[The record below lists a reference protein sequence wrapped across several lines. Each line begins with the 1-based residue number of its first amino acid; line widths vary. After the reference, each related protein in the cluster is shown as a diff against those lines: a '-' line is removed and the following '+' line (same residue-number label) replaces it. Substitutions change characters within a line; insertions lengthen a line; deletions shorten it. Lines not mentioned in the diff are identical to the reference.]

1 MWSEFYLAVACTVL
15 ILLIPGYLA
24 VRAIGANRTMAV
36 CCSPVVGL
44 SLIAALGQL
53 YAILGISGGAV
64 AVLAP
69 LVILAAAGFALSKA
83 KTFPELSL
91 PDVSPLALLLA
102 LLLGAALGYNLYIS
116 RLGAPDAMFQAY
128 DVTWH
133 LDLIQAMSESGKFTS
148 LGASPY
154 LTAADAAIAPG
165 DYSMFYPAA
174 WHVLCAIVK
183 SLAGVSTTIA
193 INASMFVLP
202 CLAFPLGV
210 VAFVST
216 VFPRSKKR
224 QIVAGVLSLA
234 FVAFPWNLMAFGP
247 VYANVAGFALLP
259 AVWALF
265 VHLLSDDA
273 SISDRARTAATVL
286 MCCVGLALCHP
297 NTIFTCVV
305 MLAPFCVSRIAEVAK
320 NRGVA
325 TVPRL
330 TICVVFGLLCLGFW
344 TLCYKLPLFHDTVS
358 HVWPPYSRLFQQ
370 VVNILTLS
378 YTYGFN
384 VEIAAQLAL
393 APIVIMGAVR
403 LSHTEGKRWCVVSYA
418 LFCFILLVSTTQS
431 NELKQFL
438 AGFWYT
444 DSMRL
449 ASIAA
454 MSALPLAV
462 EGFTWVLDIACEAGA
477 FLARRESR
485 QPRPALMVTVITAAF
500 LVVNFMPEFSL
511 PGIHRDYTSEEL
523 QQISGKEWRD
533 WPKSIHTTFGD
544 YRKASK
550 DVYSYQAPLDMTE
563 KVFLRKCADMVKD
576 GALVVN
582 DPMDGS
588 FLGYGMNG
596 LRMYYRNFTL
606 LGTENETEESCAIR
620 TRLAD
625 YATDAEVQAA
635 VEAVDAKYV
644 IQLRHNGDDASF
656 INLRGD
662 YRPDLTSG
670 INTITDDTPGFTC
683 IYRVGPMALYRID
696 R

>member
-1 MWSEFYLAVACTVL
+1 MWSEFYLAVACTGLVL
-15 ILLIPGYLA
+15 LAPGYLA
-24 VRAIGANRTMAV
+24 MRAIGANRAMAV
-36 CCSPVVGL
+36 CCSPVVSL
-44 SLIAALGQL
+44 SLVAALGQL

-69 LVILAAAGFALSKA
+69 LVILAAAGFVLSKA
-83 KTFPELSL
+83 KKFPELSL

-102 LLLGAALGYNLYIS
+102 LLLGAALGYNLFIS
-116 RLGAPDAMFQAY
+116 RLGAPDAVFQAY

-148 LGASPY
+148 LGVSPY

-183 SLAGVSTTIA
+183 SLSGVSTTIA

-210 VAFVST
+210 VAFAST
-216 VFPRSKKR
+216 VFPGSRKH
-224 QIVAGVLSLA
+224 QIVAGVLSLT

-265 VHLLSDDA
+265 IHLLSDDA
-273 SISDRARTAATVL
+273 SASDRARTAAAILV
-286 MCCVGLALCHP
+286 CCVGLALCHP
-297 NTIFTCVV
+297 NTVFTCVV
-305 MLAPFCVSRIAEVAK
+305 MLAPYCVSRIADAMRQ
-320 NRGVA
+320 RGVA
-325 TVPRL
+325 AIPRFAA
-330 TICVVFGLLCLGFW
+330 CAAFALLCLGFW
-344 TLCYKLPLFHDTVS
+344 TLCYKLPLFHETVS

-378 YTYGFN
+378 YTFGFN
-384 VEIAAQLAL
+384 VEIAAQLVL
-393 APIVIMGAVR
+393 AVIVIAGAVR
-403 LSHTEGKRWCVVSYA
+403 LSHTEGRRWTVASYA
-418 LFCFILLVSTTQS
+418 LFCLILLVSTTQS
-431 NELKQFL
+431 SELKQFL

-449 ASIAA
+449 ASVAA

-477 FLARRESR
+477 FLAKRESR
-485 QPRPALMVTVITAAF
+485 QPRPALMAAVITAVF

-511 PGIHRDYTSEEL
+511 PGTHRDYTSEEL

-550 DVYSYQAPLDMTE
+550 DVYSYQAPLDTTE
-563 KVFLRKCADMVKD
+563 KVFLRKCSAMVEE

-596 LRMYYRNFTL
+596 LRMYYRNFTH
-606 LGTENETEESCAIR
+606 LGTESETEESRIIR

-625 YATDAEVQAA
+625 YATDAEVKAA

-644 IQLRHNGDDASF
+644 IQLRHTDDEASF

-670 INTITDDTPGFTC
+670 VNSITDETPGFTC
-683 IYRVGPMALYRID
+683 VYRVGPMALYRID

>member
-286 MCCVGLALCHP
+286 VCCVGLALCHP

>member
-1 MWSEFYLAVACTVL
+1 MWSEFYLSVACTVL

-24 VRAIGANRTMAV
+24 MRAIGANRTMAV
-36 CCSPVVGL
+36 CCSPVVSL

-53 YAILGISGGAV
+53 YALVGIPGSPV

-69 LVILAAAGFALSKA
+69 LVILTALGLALSKVR
-83 KTFPELSL
+83 KFPELSL
-91 PDVSPLALLLA
+91 PSVSPLTICLA

-116 RLGAPDAMFQAY
+116 RLGTPDAVLQAY

-133 LDLIQAMSESGKFTS
+133 LDLIQAMSESGKLSS

-154 LTAADAAIAPG
+154 LTAPDAAIAPAN
-165 DYSMFYPAA
+165 YSMFYPAA
-174 WHVLCAIVK
+174 WHVLCALVK
-183 SLAGVSTTIA
+183 SLAGTSTTIA

-210 VAFVST
+210 VAFIAAL
-216 VFPRSKKR
+216 FPESKKH

-265 VHLLSDDA
+265 VHLLADEA
-273 SISDRARTAATVL
+273 SVSDRARTVAAILV
-286 MCCVGLALCHP
+286 CCIGLVLCHP
-297 NTIFTCVV
+297 NTIFTSVV
-305 MLAPFCVSRIAEVAK
+305 MLAPFCVSRIAEAAK

-325 TVPRL
+325 TVTRL
-330 TICVVFGLLCLGFW
+330 AICIAFALLCLGFW
-344 TLCYKLPLFHDTVS
+344 TLCYRLPLFRDTVS
-358 HVWPPYSRLFQQ
+358 HVWPPFSRLFQQ
-370 VVNILTLS
+370 VVSILTLS
-378 YTYGFN
+378 YSFGFN
-384 VEIAAQLAL
+384 VEIAAQLIL
-393 APIVIMGAVR
+393 AAFVIMGAIR
-403 LSHTEGKRWCVVSYA
+403 LSHAEGKRWLVGSYA
-418 LFCFILLVSTTQS
+418 LFCLILTVSATQKT
-431 NELKQFL
+431 ELKQFL

-444 DSMRL
+444 DPMRL

-454 MSALPLAV
+454 MAALPLAV
-462 EGFTWVLDIACEAGA
+462 EGFAWVLDIVCEAGA

-485 QPRPALMVTVITAAF
+485 QPRPKLMVTAIVAVF
-500 LVVNFMPEFSL
+500 LVVNFMPEFNL
-511 PGIHRDYTSEEL
+511 PGIHHEYTAQEV
-523 QQISGKEWRD
+523 QQSSDKEMRD
-533 WPKSIHTTFGD
+533 WPKSVHTTFGD
-544 YRKASK
+544 YRDISSE
-550 DVYSYQAPLDMTE
+550 VYSYQAPLDMTE
-563 KVFLRKCADMVKD
+563 KVFLRKCTDMVEED
-576 GALVVN
+576 ALVVN

-588 FLGYGMNG
+588 FLGYGMDG
-596 LRMYYRNFTL
+596 LRMYYRNFTH
-606 LGTENETEESCAIR
+606 LGTESETEESRIIR

-635 VEAVDAKYV
+635 VEAVDAEYV
-644 IQLRHNGDDASF
+644 IQLRHTGDDASF

-670 INTITDDTPGFTC
+670 INSITDETSGFTC
-683 IYRVGPMALYRID
+683 VYRVGPMALYRIN

>member
-1 MWSEFYLAVACTVL
+1 MWSEFYLSVACTVL

-24 VRAIGANRTMAV
+24 MRAIGANRTMAA
-36 CCSPVVGL
+36 CCSPVVSL
-44 SLIAALGQL
+44 SLVAALGQL
-53 YAILGISGGAV
+53 YAIVDIPGSAAI
-64 AVLAP
+64 VLAP
-69 LVILAAAGFALSKA
+69 LVILAALALALSKV
-83 KTFPELSL
+83 KKFPELSL

-116 RLGAPDAMFQAY
+116 RLGAPDAVFQAY

-183 SLAGVSTTIA
+183 SLSGVSTTIA
-193 INASMFVLP
+193 INASMFALP

-210 VAFVST
+210 VAFIAAL
-216 VFPRSKKR
+216 FPESKKH
-224 QIVAGVLSLA
+224 QIVAGALSLA

-265 VHLLSDDA
+265 IHLLSDEA
-273 SISDRARTAATVL
+273 SVSDRVRTVATILV
-286 MCCVGLALCHP
+286 CCIGLVLCHP
-297 NTIFTCVV
+297 NTVFTCVV
-305 MLAPFCVSRIAEVAK
+305 MLAPFCVSRIAEAAK

-330 TICVVFGLLCLGFW
+330 AICIAFALLCLGFW
-344 TLCYKLPLFHDTVS
+344 GLCYKLPLFHDTVS

-370 VVNILTLS
+370 IVNILTLS

-393 APIVIMGAVR
+393 AAFVIMGAVR

-454 MSALPLAV
+454 MAALPLAV
-462 EGFTWVLDIACEAGA
+462 EGFTWVLDIAYEAGA

-485 QPRPALMVTVITAAF
+485 QPRPRLMAAVITAIF

-523 QQISGKEWRD
+523 QQISDKEWRD

-550 DVYSYQAPLDMTE
+550 DVYSYQAPLDTTE
-563 KVFLRKCADMVKD
+563 KVFLRKCTAMVEE
-576 GALVVN
+576 GTLVVN

-588 FLGYGMNG
+588 FLGYGMDG
-596 LRMYYRNFTL
+596 LRMYYRNFTH
-606 LGTENETEESCAIR
+606 LGTESETEESLVIR

-644 IQLRHNGDDASF
+644 IQLRHTGDDASF

-670 INTITDDTPGFTC
+670 INSITDETPGFTC
-683 IYRVGPMALYRID
+683 VYRVGPMALYRID

>member
-1 MWSEFYLAVACTVL
+1 MWSEFYLSVACTVL

-24 VRAIGANRTMAV
+24 MRAIGANRTMAV
-36 CCSPVVGL
+36 CCSPVVSL

-53 YAILGISGGAV
+53 YAIVGIPGSAV

-69 LVILAAAGFALSKA
+69 LVVLAALALALSKVR
-83 KTFPELSL
+83 KFPELSL
-91 PDVSPLALLLA
+91 PSVSPLAMCLA

-116 RLGAPDAMFQAY
+116 RLGAPDAVFQAY

-133 LDLIQAMSESGKFTS
+133 LDLIQAMSESGKLSS

-154 LTAADAAIAPG
+154 LTVQDAAIAPAN
-165 DYSMFYPAA
+165 YSMFYPAA

-183 SLAGVSTTIA
+183 SLAGTSTTIA

-210 VAFVST
+210 VAFIAAL
-216 VFPRSKKR
+216 FPESKKH

-265 VHLLSDDA
+265 IHLLSDEA
-273 SISDRARTAATVL
+273 SVSDRVRTVATIL
-286 MCCVGLALCHP
+286 ACCIGLALCHP
-297 NTIFTCVV
+297 NTIFTCIV
-305 MLAPFCVSRIAEVAK
+305 MLAPYCVSRISNAAK
-320 NRGVA
+320 ERGIAVI
-325 TVPRL
+325 PRFA
-330 TICVVFGLLCLGFW
+330 ICTAFVLLCLSFW
-344 TLCYKLPLFHDTVS
+344 ALCYKLPLFHDTVS

-418 LFCFILLVSTTQS
+418 LFCSILLVSTTQS

-454 MSALPLAV
+454 MAALPLAA

-477 FLARRESR
+477 FLAKRESR
-485 QPRPALMVTVITAAF
+485 LPRPALMAAVITAVF
-500 LVVNFMPEFSL
+500 LVINFMPEFSL
-511 PGIHRDYTSEEL
+511 PGIQRDYTSEEL
-523 QQISGKEWRD
+523 QQISGKERRD

-563 KVFLRKCADMVKD
+563 EVFLRKCTAMVEE

-588 FLGYGMNG
+588 FLGYGTNG
-596 LRMYYRNFTL
+596 LRMYYRNFTH
-606 LGTENETEESCAIR
+606 LGTESETEESRIIR

-635 VEAVDAKYV
+635 VDAVDAKYV
-644 IQLRHNGDDASF
+644 IQLRHTGDDASF

-670 INTITDDTPGFTC
+670 INTITDETSGFTRV
-683 IYRVGPMALYRID
+683 YRVGPMTLYRID

>member
-1 MWSEFYLAVACTVL
+1 MWSEFYLAVACTGLVL
-15 ILLIPGYLA
+15 LAPGYLA
-24 VRAIGANRTMAV
+24 MRTIGADRAMSA
-36 CCSPVVGL
+36 CCSPVVSL
-44 SLIAALGQL
+44 SLVAALGQL

-69 LVILAAAGFALSKA
+69 LVILAAAGFALSKV
-83 KTFPELSL
+83 KKFPELSL

-102 LLLGAALGYNLYIS
+102 LLLGAALGYNLFIS
-116 RLGAPDAMFQAY
+116 RLGAPDAVFQAY

-133 LDLIQAMSESGKFTS
+133 LDLIQAMSESGKFSS

-183 SLAGVSTTIA
+183 SLTGVSTTIA

-210 VAFVST
+210 VAFVSA
-216 VFPRSKKR
+216 VFPGSRKH
-224 QIVAGVLSLA
+224 QVVAGVLSLA
-234 FVAFPWNLMAFGP
+234 FVAFPWNLIAFGP

-273 SISDRARTAATVL
+273 SISDRARTAAAILV
-286 MCCVGLALCHP
+286 CCIGLALCHP

-305 MLAPFCVSRIAEVAK
+305 MLAPFCVSRIAK
-320 NRGVA
+320 TMKQRGVA
-325 TVPRL
+325 AIPRFAA
-330 TICVVFGLLCLGFW
+330 CAAFVLLCLGFW
-344 TLCYKLPLFHDTVS
+344 GLCYKLPLFHETVS

-378 YTYGFN
+378 YTFGFN
-384 VEIAAQLAL
+384 VEIAAQLVL
-393 APIVIMGAVR
+393 AVIVIAGAVR
-403 LSHTEGKRWCVVSYA
+403 LSHTEGRRWCVVSYA

-449 ASIAA
+449 ASVAA
-454 MSALPLAV
+454 MAALPLAV
-462 EGFTWVLDIACEAGA
+462 EGFTWVLGIACEAGA

-485 QPRPALMVTVITAAF
+485 RPRPRLMVAVITAVF

-523 QQISGKEWRD
+523 QQMSGKEWRD

-550 DVYSYQAPLDMTE
+550 DVYSYQAPLDTTE
-563 KVFLRKCADMVKD
+563 KVFLRKCSAMVEE

-588 FLGYGMNG
+588 FLGYGMDG

-606 LGTENETEESCAIR
+606 LGTENESEESRAIR
-620 TRLAD
+620 TRLTD
-625 YATDAEVQAA
+625 YATDAEVRAA

-644 IQLRHNGDDASF
+644 IQLRHTGDDASF

-670 INTITDDTPGFTC
+670 INSITDETPGFTC
-683 IYRVGPMALYRID
+683 VYRVGPMALYRID

>member
-1 MWSEFYLAVACTVL
+1 MWSEFYLSVACTVL
-15 ILLIPGYLA
+15 ILLIPGYLTM
-24 VRAIGANRTMAV
+24 RAIGANRTMAV
-36 CCSPVVGL
+36 CCSSVVSL

-53 YAILGISGGAV
+53 YALVGIPGSAV
-64 AVLAP
+64 TVLAP
-69 LVILAAAGFALSKA
+69 LVILAALAFALSKVG
-83 KTFPELSL
+83 KFPELSL
-91 PDVSPLALLLA
+91 PSVSPLAMCLA
-102 LLLGAALGYNLYIS
+102 LLLGVALGYNLYIS
-116 RLGAPDAMFQAY
+116 RLGSPDAVFQAY

-133 LDLIQAMSESGKFTS
+133 LDLIQAMSESGKLSS

-154 LTAADAAIAPG
+154 LTAPDAAIAPAN
-165 DYSMFYPAA
+165 YSMFYPAA

-183 SLAGVSTTIA
+183 SLASASTTIA

-210 VAFVST
+210 VAFIAAL
-216 VFPRSKKR
+216 FPDSKRR
-224 QIVAGVLSLA
+224 QIVAGALSLA
-234 FVAFPWNLMAFGP
+234 FVAFPWDLMAFGP

-265 VHLLSDDA
+265 IHLLSDEA
-273 SISDRARTAATVL
+273 SVSDRVRTVAAILV
-286 MCCVGLALCHP
+286 CCIGLALCHP
-297 NTIFTCVV
+297 NTIFTCIV
-305 MLAPFCVSRIAEVAK
+305 MLAPYCVSRISDVTK
-320 NRGVA
+320 QRGIA
-325 TVPRL
+325 IIPRL
-330 TICVVFGLLCLGFW
+330 AICTAFVLPCLGFW
-344 TLCYKLPLFHDTVS
+344 GLCYKLPLFHDTVS

-403 LSHTEGKRWCVVSYA
+403 LSHVERRRWCVISYA

-454 MSALPLAV
+454 MAALPLAV
-462 EGFTWVLDIACEAGA
+462 EGFAWVLDIACEAGA

-485 QPRPALMVTVITAAF
+485 QPRPKLMVTAIVAVF
-500 LVVNFMPEFSL
+500 LVVNFMPEFNL
-511 PGIHRDYTSEEL
+511 PGIHHEYTAQEV
-523 QQISGKEWRD
+523 QQSSDKEMRD
-533 WPKSIHTTFGD
+533 WPKSVHTTFGD
-544 YRKASK
+544 YRDISSE
-550 DVYSYQAPLDMTE
+550 VYSYQAPLDMTE
-563 KVFLRKCADMVKD
+563 KVFLRKCTTMVEE
-576 GALVVN
+576 GSLVVN

-596 LRMYYRNFTL
+596 LRMYYRNFTH
-606 LGTENETEESCAIR
+606 LGTESETEESRTIR

-625 YATDAEVQAA
+625 YTTDAEVQAA

-644 IQLRHNGDDASF
+644 VQLRHTGDDASF

-670 INTITDDTPGFTC
+670 INAITDETSGFTC
-683 IYRVGPMALYRID
+683 VYRVGPMALYRID